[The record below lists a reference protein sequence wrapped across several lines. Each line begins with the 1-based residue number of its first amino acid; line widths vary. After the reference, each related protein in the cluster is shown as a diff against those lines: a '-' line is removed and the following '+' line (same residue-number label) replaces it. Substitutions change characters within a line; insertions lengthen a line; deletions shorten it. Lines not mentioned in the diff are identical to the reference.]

1 MATSAPPV
9 DQTPPGAD
17 TRADAPASSAAPPWP
32 APREAWKTLWIL
44 SLVLGLSQIDRN
56 ILSLLLQPIKQ
67 DLRLNDAQMGLLI
80 GLAFSC
86 VYLFL
91 SFPLSR
97 ISDRSSR
104 KTMIALGV
112 AFWSLCTAACGIAR
126 SFWPLFVARAGV
138 GAGEA
143 VNGPATYS
151 MLGDSFPR
159 EKLPRAMAVLN
170 VGFIG
175 GTAISL
181 IIGGVVIAALAKV
194 HVALP
199 LFGEVHTW
207 QLVFFA
213 VGLPGLLVAA
223 LTMTIKE
230 PARRGVGALGAAAA
244 APIGEVF
251 AFLVRNGRLFGCMF
265 LSVLITGTVTSGA
278 NQFRAAFFQRTY
290 HWTPQEYGIVNGVAS
305 LMASPLGLIAGTW
318 LCERWNRTRDDG
330 NMRVA
335 ILAYAVSIPFAV
347 AGPLMPEAW
356 MSVVCTAVGGALALM
371 AAPPMIAAMQS
382 VTPSGVRAQINSLY
396 LLLFS
401 GITGIIGPAL
411 IGWLT
416 DLQHDE
422 TKLRMVIVVTS
433 AVGLPVSTA
442 ILALAARPYGRII
455 TRIKAEEAAAGV

>member
-1 MATSAPPV
+1 MTIQAPTLESPASPPPAAA
-9 DQTPPGAD
+9 QPWPGA
-17 TRADAPASSAAPPWP
+17 RQ
-32 APREAWKTLWIL
+32 AWRTLWIL

-67 DLRLNDAQMGLLI
+67 DLQLNDAQMGILI

-97 ISDRSSR
+97 ISDRRSR
-104 KTMIALGV
+104 RSMIALGV
-112 AFWSLCTAACGIAR
+112 AFWSVATAACGVAR
-126 SFWPLFVARAGV
+126 SFWPLFAARAAV

-151 MLGDSFPR
+151 LLGDSFPR

-181 IIGGVVIAALAKV
+181 VIGGLVIAALAKV
-194 HVALP
+194 HVTLP
-199 LFGEVHTW
+199 ILGAVHTW

-223 LTMTIKE
+223 LMMTVPE
-230 PARRGVGALGAAAA
+230 PARRGLGSQGGASAV
-244 APIGEVF
+244 PIGEVA
-251 AFLVRNGRLFGCMF
+251 AFLVRNGRLFGCLF
-265 LSVLITGTVTSGA
+265 LSVFITGTVTSGA

-290 HWTPQEYGIVNGVAS
+290 HWPAQEYGVVNGLAS
-305 LMASPLGLIAGTW
+305 LFASPLGLIAGTW
-318 LCERWNRTRDDG
+318 LCERWGRRHDDA
-330 NMRVA
+330 NMRVS
-335 ILAYAVSIPFAV
+335 ILAYAVSIPFVV
-347 AGPLMPEAW
+347 AGPVMPSAW
-356 MSVVCTAVGGALALM
+356 LSVACTTVGGALALM

-382 VTPSGVRAQINSLY
+382 ITPSGVRAQVNSLY

-401 GITGIIGPAL
+401 GITGILGPAL

-422 TKLRMVIVVTS
+422 TKLRAVIVVTS
-433 AVGLPVSTA
+433 AIGLPISTA
-442 ILALAARPYGRII
+442 ILALSARPYGRII
-455 TRIKAEEAAAGV
+455 TRIKAEEALGEG